1 VANPAQIKVEGMK
14 ELRKALR
21 DLSDDKGWRAE
32 LREAYRAVSSLVEG
46 EARSRAGSGQTT
58 LAGTGA
64 SMGSRAIASIRGKG
78 TTTGATLEGGK
89 GVAWFG
95 GWNFGSGG
103 AYRQFPARRDPD
115 YTMYAAV
122 EEKRAQI
129 TDEFA
134 EAVETALQ
142 QAFPE

>member
-1 VANPAQIKVEGMK
+1 MANPAQLKVEGMK

-21 DLSDDKGWRAE
+21 DMASDTTWRSE

-46 EARSRAGSGQTT
+46 ESRSRAGSGGST

-64 SMGSRAIASIRGKG
+64 SMGSKALASIRGKG

-89 GVAWFG
+89 GIAWFG
-95 GWNFGSGG
+95 GWNFGSSG

-134 EAVETALQ
+134 EAVEAALQ